1 MPASPYLSVQQ
12 ARRILA
18 DRLVE
23 LQKDAGIPT
32 NREMAKR
39 LDWQESKVSRIVN
52 AVTPPA
58 EQDVT
63 AWCVACGAPDEAPGL
78 ISALR
83 LAAGAY
89 VEWRRMERHGLRA
102 AQESVAPLY
111 ERTKLFRFYSSCVLP
126 GLAQTAGYTEAVLR
140 NVQIRRGLADDIDE
154 AVQVRMERQS
164 ILDDLD
170 RTFVFVLEEPV
181 LRCLVGDETMMA
193 EQLGH
198 LLRLAARPNVRFGIV
213 PWTMRR
219 AQPPAEM
226 FFLHD
231 DAEVAVELV
240 GAYLTITQPKE
251 IALYAQA
258 FDELSA
264 LAVFG
269 PGVRRPIAQ
278 AIEALS

>member
-1 MPASPYLSVQQ
+1 LPASPYSSVQQ

-32 NREMAKR
+32 SREMAKR
-39 LDWQESKVSRIVN
+39 LGWQESKVSRIVN
-52 AVTPPA
+52 AVTPPS

-63 AWCVACGAPDEAPGL
+63 QWCERCGAADEAPGL

-140 NVQIRRGLADDIDE
+140 NVQIRRGLADDIAE
-154 AVQVRMERQS
+154 AVQVRMERQR
-164 ILDDLD
+164 ILDDLN
-170 RTFVFVLEEPV
+170 RSFVFVLEEPV
-181 LRCLVGDETMMA
+181 LRSLVGDEAMMA

-198 LLRLAARPNVRFGIV
+198 LLRLATRPNVRLGVI

-231 DAEVAVELV
+231 SAEVAVELV

-269 PGVRRPIAQ
+269 PGVRKPIAQ
-278 AIEALS
+278 ALEALS